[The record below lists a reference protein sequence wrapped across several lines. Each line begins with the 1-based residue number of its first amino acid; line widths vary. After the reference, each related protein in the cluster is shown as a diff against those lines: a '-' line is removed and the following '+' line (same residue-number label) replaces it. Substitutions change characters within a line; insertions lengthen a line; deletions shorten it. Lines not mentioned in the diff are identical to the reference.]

1 MRTRKLIAILLIFML
16 ISIAHQFHAFGKFSV
31 LTGKLF
37 NAVKL
42 TATKVSKILVKE
54 KEAKEV
60 VLEQPANQTVVSKSQ
75 IEHSHSLTSD
85 NAIRSMRKE
94 KLENSDWEYEVE
106 TFPYMFSE
114 DISDEFQELK
124 DYDADIET
132 PDDLESFLYSLTIE
146 IFPLSTDEFSD
157 EDLGVTDE
165 EMELLLPLE
174 TSWLEFLLDTDKQTS
189 EETNDSL
196 FDPPELMD
204 EPDNW

>member
-1 MRTRKLIAILLIFML
+1 ML
-16 ISIAHQFHAFGKFSV
+16 ISIANQFHAFGKFSV

-54 KEAKEV
+54 QEAKEV
-60 VLEQPANQTVVSKSQ
+60 IPDPLVKQTMPTPKEEALHTS
-75 IEHSHSLTSD
+75 TSD
-85 NAIRSMRKE
+85 NAIRSIRKE

-124 DYDADIET
+124 DYDADIKT

-157 EDLGVTDE
+157 EDLSVIDE

-174 TSWLEFLLDTDKQTS
+174 TSWLEFLLDTDKQVP
-189 EETNDSL
+189 EKTNESL
-196 FDPPELMD
+196 FESPELMD
-204 EPDNW
+204 ESDNW